1 MKSNKIPR
9 RTNTKKNKHSELQAA
24 GERFLPWM
32 EDTIINYEH
41 LHRYGFAKEFVE
53 GKKVLDLACGE
64 GYGSAILAEKAEE
77 VIGIDINEV
86 VIKHACTK
94 YVKDNL
100 KFMKSSM
107 TEVAIEENKLFDVII
122 CFEALEHIEEQNKAI
137 AEVKRLLKDGGVFI
151 VSMPNKYIYS
161 DLSNCKN
168 PWHKKELYFDEF
180 KGLLK
185 SNFNHAV
192 FYGQKVFPASNIFP
206 ILGVAGNAQELAIEK
221 KECGFS
227 FVSLDRKDATYFI
240 AVASNKPMKAT
251 ISSSYLVDIS
261 ESLLRKNAVAENV
274 RSELEAIHNELEAT
288 RCELKAIHNS
298 NGWKVL
304 SGYYKF
310 RDKIFPPGSRRRVY
324 AKKLFGIL
332 IRIKNML
339 LRG

>member
-1 MKSNKIPR
+1 MNTNCPNKDTLR
-9 RTNTKKNKHSELQAA
+9 QD
-24 GERFLPWM
+24 GERFLPWTAEPM
-32 EDTIINYEH
+32 INYEH

-137 AEVKRLLKDGGVFI
+137 AEVKRLLKDGGIFI

-221 KECGFS
+221 RECGFS
-227 FVSLDRKDATYFI
+227 FVSLDKKDATYFI
-240 AVASNKPMKAT
+240 ALASNKPMKDK

-261 ESLLRKNAVAENV
+261 ESLFRKNDK
-274 RSELEAIHNELEAT
+274 LESIRNELKDA

-298 NGWKVL
+298 NGWKL
-304 SGYYKF
+304 LMCYYKF
-310 RDKIFPPGSRRRVY
+310 RDKIFPSNTKRRAY
-324 AKKLFGIL
+324 AESLKKTVKGICGYN
-332 IRIKNML
+332 K
-339 LRG
+339 